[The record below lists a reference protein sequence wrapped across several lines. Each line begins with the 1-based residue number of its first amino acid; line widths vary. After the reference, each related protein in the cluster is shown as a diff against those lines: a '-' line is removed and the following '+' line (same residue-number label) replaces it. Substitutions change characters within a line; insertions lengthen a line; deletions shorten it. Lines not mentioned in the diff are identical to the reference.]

1 VPPIYTGLLHF
12 LRLEGSRKGLLFV
25 NIEGSRKGLLFVN
38 MAEFQPID
46 LPVDVDKIK
55 KEPPDV
61 KVT

>member
-12 LRLEGSRKGLLFV
+12 LRL
-25 NIEGSRKGLLFVN
+25 EGSRKGLLFVN

>member
-1 VPPIYTGLLHF
+1 LQ
-12 LRLEGSRKGLLFV
+12 SRKGRLV
-25 NIEGSRKGLLFVN
+25 VN
-38 MAEFQPID
+38 MAEFQPPIE